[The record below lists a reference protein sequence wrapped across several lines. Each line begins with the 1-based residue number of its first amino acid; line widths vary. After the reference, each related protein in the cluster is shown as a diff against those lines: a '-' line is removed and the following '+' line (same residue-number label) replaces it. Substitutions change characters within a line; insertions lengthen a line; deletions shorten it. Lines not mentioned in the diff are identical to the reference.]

1 MSLKPVE
8 LHKAYRLINHGPTV
22 MVSAEFDG
30 VRDVMSASWVCPL
43 DYDKLTAVIGASSF
57 TRSLFEKSGKFAVQ
71 VPFVSQAELVSELG
85 AENNSRFDNADKM
98 KNVEIFYKEEFDVP
112 LIVGCAAWLVCKRIP
127 EPHNEQSYD
136 LFIGEVVAAYA
147 DERVFDGEHWLFEKI
162 PDELKRLHYVAGSR
176 YYLDGKA
183 IDTKRTPI
191 SGE

>member
-1 MSLKPVE
+1 MTLKPVE

-71 VPFVSQAELVSELG
+71 VPFVSQAQFVAKMGTTSMRGG
-85 AENNSRFDNADKM
+85 AGKLEG
-98 KNVEIFYKEEFDVP
+98 VEMFY
-112 LIVGCAAWLVCKRIP
+112 
-127 EPHNEQSYD
+127 EQSYD

-147 DERVFDGEHWLFEKI
+147 DERIFDGGHWLFEKI
-162 PDELKRLHYVAGSR
+162 PDELKTLHYVVGGR

-183 IDTKRTPI
+183 VDTKRTPI